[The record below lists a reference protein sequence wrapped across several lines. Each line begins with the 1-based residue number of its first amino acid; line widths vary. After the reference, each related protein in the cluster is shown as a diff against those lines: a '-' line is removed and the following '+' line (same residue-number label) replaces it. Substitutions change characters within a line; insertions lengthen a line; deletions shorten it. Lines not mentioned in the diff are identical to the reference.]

1 MRTRR
6 SRPPLNEAEVLVVQ
20 PNDDGQG
27 DVETAELRTVADGI
41 LLYRFEKM
49 LSRHGIDISR
59 HALAPAA

>member
-41 LLYRFEKM
+41 LLYRFE
-49 LSRHGIDISR
+49 
-59 HALAPAA
+59 